1 MTKSIDCTECG
12 AFVPYGRLSCPT
24 CGALLASVGGRPSV
38 AAASI
43 DVPEAMPEPYLLP
56 DDDEAGTVSIWPS
69 GPDPVDERPPA
80 IITGRPYRLSAATDP
95 GRPFMSAIPGAYR
108 LSALTL
114 ANATAETASAGPAA
128 VAGDPS
134 ATKRID
140 PARLADIAGWFVIVG
155 AAMAVLGFLL
165 PWSSVVIGA
174 RSAGSYFDSW
184 GLASP
189 THVVVLG
196 ATLLVLALGIVR
208 TGVPLWLRSG
218 VMPLALGSLLI
229 GLVWPYEVG
238 PLPADVGILVVA
250 LGGVAMAAGGVLTT
264 AAPRHAGLD
273 PLV

>member
-1 MTKSIDCTECG
+1 
-12 AFVPYGRLSCPT
+12 VR
-24 CGALLASVGGRPSV
+24 AS
-38 AAASI
+38 
-43 DVPEAMPEPYLLP
+43 
-56 DDDEAGTVSIWPS
+56 
-69 GPDPVDERPPA
+69 
-80 IITGRPYRLSAATDP
+80 LSAV
-95 GRPFMSAIPGAYR
+95 PGAYR
-108 LSALTL
+108 LSTLTL
-114 ANATAETASAGPAA
+114 ANATAETASAGPGA
-128 VAGDPS
+128 VTGEPS

-140 PARLADIAGWFVIVG
+140 RARLADIAGWFVIVG

-208 TGVPLWLRSG
+208 TGIPLWLRSG

-264 AAPRHAGLD
+264 AATRHAGLD